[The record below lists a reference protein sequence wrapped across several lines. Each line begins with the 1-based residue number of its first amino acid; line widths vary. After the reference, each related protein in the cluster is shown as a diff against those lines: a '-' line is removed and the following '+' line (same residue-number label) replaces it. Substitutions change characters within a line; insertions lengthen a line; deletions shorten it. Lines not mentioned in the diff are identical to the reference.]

1 MRQYKIGFS
10 IWGFLLFLI
19 VMAPILI
26 WLAVPAP
33 NDILRAESQTELADT
48 IASVCQV
55 LSVAALCLVVNP
67 DSGPLRPTPLL
78 AGVVICIVLYGSGWL
93 LYYAGMTAPGVIL
106 LLTIPPCGAFLL
118 FALDRKNIPALI
130 PAGIFS
136 LCHLYYGIVNYILY

>member
-19 VMAPILI
+19 VMAPTLI

-55 LSVAALCLVVNP
+55 LSVVALCLVVTP
-67 DSGPLRPTPLL
+67 DSGPPRPTPRL
-78 AGVVICIVLYGSGWL
+78 AGVVSWSVLYGCC
-93 LYYAGMTAPGVIL
+93 T
-106 LLTIPPCGAFLL
+106 T
-118 FALDRKNIPALI
+118 RE
-130 PAGIFS
+130 
-136 LCHLYYGIVNYILY
+136 